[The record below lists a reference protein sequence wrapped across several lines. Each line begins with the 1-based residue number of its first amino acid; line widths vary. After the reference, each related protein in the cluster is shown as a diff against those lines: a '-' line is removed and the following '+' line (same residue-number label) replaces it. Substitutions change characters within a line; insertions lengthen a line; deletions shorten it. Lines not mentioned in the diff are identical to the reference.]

1 MEPFFLNFAESPVG
15 VERDKT
21 KLTCKFW
28 RTIMGAKEFFTAI
41 DMLDVYNDI
50 VKQQQKP
57 KPPVHL
63 TTRELGRYR
72 FYIYREKML
81 TRELERLCA
90 EHLRLEKLMEKR
102 GVTADISLK
111 NSHKREKYRFLDL
124 VYQHSLVRSRKREL
138 EQKLDLI
145 SDPFVK
151 TVVKH
156 RYFEDTK
163 RRLPTWAQ
171 TAKEL
176 DIPLTGVRLRAEI
189 TAALQ

>member
-1 MEPFFLNFAESPVG
+1 
-15 VERDKT
+15 
-21 KLTCKFW
+21 
-28 RTIMGAKEFFTAI
+28 MGAKEFFTAI

-111 NSHKREKYRFLDL
+111 NSHKRENTAFLTSSISIPWSEAESVSL
-124 VYQHSLVRSRKREL
+124 NKNSILSPTHS
-138 EQKLDLI
+138 
-145 SDPFVK
+145 
-151 TVVKH
+151 
-156 RYFEDTK
+156 
-163 RRLPTWAQ
+163 
-171 TAKEL
+171 
-176 DIPLTGVRLRAEI
+176 
-189 TAALQ
+189 